1 MLKKITILFSVALL
15 FILCFFIFFK
25 PLEININYIDFYVK
39 HKISKIFVGSS
50 VNMENTSVVWQK
62 DGKDP
67 YLVIT
72 DLAIANPNFTIK
84 VPELFVHFK
93 LSSLF
98 KASTNLSQVSAD
110 NVHVCI
116 KREETNVNPQNSLD
130 LLDNHYL
137 SSNRLPSVSFQRVT
151 LESRKKETSSQATW
165 MTRTS
170 AGMTGKKDTGMTG
183 KNFKMTESSAK
194 NLLKTIREF
203 FFDLN
208 ADSKIEFTNIAID
221 KSTEDEFFIDKLYIG
236 KGEDFNVLDIHVNT
250 KDGKG
255 FLDDLSITI
264 KNRNNL
270 LNVYGTFYDLKLG
283 LLSKFS
289 TLVKSY
295 NLDKNIGFKGSFSVK
310 INKKDEI
317 VDGNIYVLNTE
328 NYLNKNLA
336 LTNVNINLTYSNGI
350 ISVKN
355 FHFKLNDT
363 YLSLIGKMNFGTSH
377 ALLRI
382 NISKFAAKDL
392 CTYIPDS
399 VVNSK
404 FKSWYCDNID
414 GDVLNTI
421 VSFNGKINNLV
432 DDDLSDI
439 VIVADIENGSVK
451 FDEDFEQVKELKGDL
466 IIKNNDLEIT
476 VNSAKFQNFTVNGGD
491 IEMKSLNK
499 EDSVLTINGKAVSD
513 AYGLYE
519 PIRFKLDDVVKVER
533 DKVSG
538 MAKSVFNF
546 RIFNLNADDKKVDFS
561 ANFHSEIDNLAVYN
575 ASLGKYDIKL
585 SFGSDFIDLN
595 GSGMVNNT
603 QLLFDLKS
611 SNRNESFA
619 WNLTGDLPAQILNF
633 DENIGGYVNTNIES
647 VINQDKTGHVNGN
660 MDLSELESRSSYL
673 GWKNR
678 FEDHNKILF
687 STRLKGAGE
696 LLIDKLDVVGNDLDI
711 KFSGRVE
718 NGNLYLNSSSFKL
731 PDNDFSIEIE
741 SGKEKNAITIYGEE
755 INLSDILGLLGKNSN
770 GLNKDIEISMNV
782 DNVIMKEGIVIK
794 NAKLNVTCT
803 KGNCDGSQFTGQFLE
818 DSSNILAEYS
828 GIGLEIYADNAGI
841 LSRSLGISKS
851 IKNGKLSFYISP
863 QRESGEHYGTLS
875 ISNFYIKD
883 APLLTTLLS
892 MSSLPGIVNAIK
904 NEGVYFYKCNAPFSY
919 KDGTIEIEESWLE
932 GAELGISTGGKLD
945 IKDYKFQVAGQVIP
959 AYSINKSLLK
969 IPIIG
974 KLLTG
979 GKSRG
984 IVSIDYKASGD
995 DKNNNVSVDLI
1006 SSLTPNLLKRLLGVF
1021 DRIMTKTNESGLK
1034 GGVKKKFG
1042 SI

>member
-421 VSFNGKINNLV
+421 ISFNGKLV
-432 DDDLSDI
+432 DGDLSDI

-466 IIKNNDLEIT
+466 IIKNNDLKIT
-476 VNSAKFQNFTVNGGD
+476 VNSAKFQSFTINGGD

-499 EDSVLTINGKAVSD
+499 ENSVLTINGQAVSD

-538 MAKSVFNF
+538 MAKSVFSF

-561 ANFHSEIDNLAVYN
+561 ANFHSEIDNLAIYN

-633 DENIGGYVNTNIES
+633 DSGYVSANLES
-647 VINQDKTGHVNGN
+647 VINQDKTGYVNGDI
-660 MDLSELESRSSYL
+660 DLSELESRSSYL

-803 KGNCDGSQFTGQFLE
+803 KGNCNGSQFTGQFLE

-828 GIGLEIYADNAGI
+828 GIGLEIYADNSGM
-841 LSRSLGISKS
+841 LLRSLGISKS
-851 IKNGKLSFYISP
+851 IKNGKLSFYLSP

-945 IKDYKFQVAGQVIP
+945 IRNYKFQVAGQVIP

>member
-1 MLKKITILFSVALL
+1 MLKKITISLSIVLL
-15 FILCFFIFFK
+15 FILCFFTFLK
-25 PLEININYIDFYVK
+25 PLEININYINFYVK

-62 DGKDP
+62 DA

-98 KASTNLSQVSAD
+98 KDSTNLSQVSAD
-110 NVHVCI
+110 NVHVYI
-116 KREETNVNPQNSLD
+116 NQKEADFKAVNFNLQNS
-130 LLDNHYL
+130 
-137 SSNRLPSVSFQRVT
+137 V
-151 LESRKKETSSQATW
+151 
-165 MTRTS
+165 
-170 AGMTGKKDTGMTG
+170 
-183 KNFKMTESSAK
+183 
-194 NLLKTIREF
+194 KTIREF

-283 LLSKFS
+283 LLSEFS

-336 LTNVNINLTYSNGI
+336 LTNVNINLTYSDGI

-355 FHFKLNDT
+355 FHFKLNGT
-363 YLSLIGKMNFGTSH
+363 YLSLIGKMNFSTSD

-392 CTYIPDS
+392 CTYVPDS

-414 GDVLNTI
+414 GNVLNTI
-421 VSFNGKINNLV
+421 VSFNGKIKNLFN
-432 DDDLSDI
+432 DDLSDI
-439 VIVADIENGSVK
+439 VVVDDIENGSVK

-466 IIKNNDLEIT
+466 IIKNNDLKIT
-476 VNSAKFQNFTVNGGD
+476 VNSAKFQNFTINGGD
-491 IEMKSLNK
+491 IEMKSLDK
-499 EDSVLTINGKAVSD
+499 ENSVLTINGQAVSD

-519 PIRFKLDDVVKVER
+519 PIRFKLDDVVKVGR

-546 RIFNLNADDKKVDFS
+546 RIFNLNVDDKKVDFS

-585 SFGSDFIDLN
+585 NFGSDFIDLN

-741 SGKEKNAITIYGEE
+741 SGKERNVITVHGEE

-782 DNVIMKEGIVIK
+782 DNVMMKEGIVIK

-803 KGNCDGSQFTGQFLE
+803 KGNCNGSQFTGQFLE

-828 GIGLEIYADNAGI
+828 GMGLEIYADNAGI

-851 IKNGKLSFYISP
+851 IKNGKLSFYLSP

-919 KDGTIEIEESWLE
+919 KDGSVEIEESWLE
-932 GAELGISTGGKLD
+932 GAELGISTSGKLD
-945 IKDYKFQVAGQVIP
+945 IRNYKFQVEGQVIP

-995 DKNNNVSVDLI
+995 DKNNNVFVDLI
-1006 SSLTPNLLKRLLGVF
+1006 SSLTPSLLKRLLGVF

-1034 GGVKKKFG
+1034 REFWIKGE
-1042 SI
+1042 

>member
-1 MLKKITILFSVALL
+1 MLKKITILFSVVLL
-15 FILCFFIFFK
+15 FILCFFIFLK
-25 PLEININYIDFYVK
+25 PLEININYINFYVK

-62 DGKDP
+62 GSKDP

-116 KREETNVNPQNSLD
+116 NQKEADFKAVNFNLQNS
-130 LLDNHYL
+130 
-137 SSNRLPSVSFQRVT
+137 V
-151 LESRKKETSSQATW
+151 
-165 MTRTS
+165 
-170 AGMTGKKDTGMTG
+170 
-183 KNFKMTESSAK
+183 
-194 NLLKTIREF
+194 KTIREF
-203 FFDLN
+203 FFDLS

-336 LTNVNINLTYSNGI
+336 LTNVNINLTYSDGI

-355 FHFKLNDT
+355 FHFKLNGT
-363 YLSLIGKMNFGTSH
+363 YLSLIGKMNFSTSH

-392 CTYIPDS
+392 CTYVPDG
-399 VVNSK
+399 VVNNK

-421 VSFNGKINNLV
+421 VSFNGKLV
-432 DDDLSDI
+432 DGDLSDI

-476 VNSAKFQNFTVNGGD
+476 VNSAKFQNFTINGGD
-491 IEMKSLNK
+491 IEMKSLDK
-499 EDSVLTINGKAVSD
+499 ENSVLTINGQAVSD

-519 PIRFKLDDVVKVER
+519 PIKFKPDDVVKVER

-538 MAKSVFNF
+538 MAESVFNF

-782 DNVIMKEGIVIK
+782 DNAMMKEGIVIK

-803 KGNCDGSQFTGQFLE
+803 KGNCNGSQFTGQFLE

-851 IKNGKLSFYISP
+851 IKNGKLSFYLSP

-919 KDGTIEIEESWLE
+919 KDGSVEIEESWLE
-932 GAELGISTGGKLD
+932 GAELGISTSGKLD
-945 IKDYKFQVAGQVIP
+945 IRNYKFQVEGQVIP

-974 KLLTG
+974 KFLTG

>member
-1 MLKKITILFSVALL
+1 MLKKITILFSVVLL
-15 FILCFFIFFK
+15 FILCFFISLK
-25 PLEININYIDFYVK
+25 PLEININYINFYVK

-62 DGKDP
+62 GSKDP

-116 KREETNVNPQNSLD
+116 NQKEADFKAVNFNLQNS
-130 LLDNHYL
+130 
-137 SSNRLPSVSFQRVT
+137 V
-151 LESRKKETSSQATW
+151 
-165 MTRTS
+165 
-170 AGMTGKKDTGMTG
+170 
-183 KNFKMTESSAK
+183 
-194 NLLKTIREF
+194 KTIREF
-203 FFDLN
+203 FFDLS

-336 LTNVNINLTYSNGI
+336 LTNVNINLTYSDGI

-355 FHFKLNDT
+355 FHFKLNGT
-363 YLSLIGKMNFGTSH
+363 YLSLIGKMNFSTSH

-392 CTYIPDS
+392 CTYVPDG
-399 VVNSK
+399 VVNNK

-421 VSFNGKINNLV
+421 VSFNGKLV
-432 DDDLSDI
+432 DGDLSDI

-476 VNSAKFQNFTVNGGD
+476 VNSAKFQNFTINGGD
-491 IEMKSLNK
+491 IEMKSLDK
-499 EDSVLTINGKAVSD
+499 ENSVLTINGQAVSD

-519 PIRFKLDDVVKVER
+519 PIKFKLDDVVKVER

-538 MAKSVFNF
+538 MAESVFNF

-782 DNVIMKEGIVIK
+782 DNAMMKEGIVIK

-803 KGNCDGSQFTGQFLE
+803 KGNCNGSQFTGQFLE

-851 IKNGKLSFYISP
+851 IKNGKLSFYLSP

-919 KDGTIEIEESWLE
+919 KDGSVEIEESWLE
-932 GAELGISTGGKLD
+932 GAELGISTSGKLD
-945 IKDYKFQVAGQVIP
+945 IRNYKFQVEGQVIP

-974 KLLTG
+974 KFLTG

>member
-1 MLKKITILFSVALL
+1 MLKKITISLSIVLL
-15 FILCFFIFFK
+15 FVFCLFVFFK
-25 PLEININYIDFYVK
+25 GESPLEININYINFYVK

-62 DGKDP
+62 GSKDP

-110 NVHVCI
+110 NVHVYI

-137 SSNRLPSVSFQRVT
+137 SNNRLPSVSFQRVT
-151 LESRKKETSSQATW
+151 LESRKKETWIPVSSTG
-165 MTRTS
+165 MTGKKDI
-170 AGMTGKKDTGMTG
+170 GMTGKKDTGMTG

-221 KSTEDEFFIDKLYIG
+221 KSTEDDFLLIIIYREG
-236 KGEDFNVLDIHVNT
+236 GRFNVLDIHVNT

-363 YLSLIGKMNFGTSH
+363 YLSLIGKMNFSTSH

-404 FKSWYCDNID
+404 FKSWYCDNIE

-546 RIFNLNADDKKVDFS
+546 RIFNLNTDDKKVDFS

-883 APLLTTLLS
+883 APPLTTLLS

-979 GKSRG
+979 GKNRG

-1006 SSLTPNLLKRLLGVF
+1006 SSLTPNLLKRLLGV
-1021 DRIMTKTNESGLK
+1021 
-1034 GGVKKKFG
+1034 
-1042 SI
+1042 

>member
-15 FILCFFIFFK
+15 FILCFFIFLK
-25 PLEININYIDFYVK
+25 PLEININYINFYVK

-62 DGKDP
+62 DGKNP

-98 KASTNLSQVSAD
+98 KASTSLSQVSAD

-116 KREETNVNPQNSLD
+116 NQKEADFKAVNFNLQNSI
-130 LLDNHYL
+130 
-137 SSNRLPSVSFQRVT
+137 
-151 LESRKKETSSQATW
+151 
-165 MTRTS
+165 
-170 AGMTGKKDTGMTG
+170 
-183 KNFKMTESSAK
+183 
-194 NLLKTIREF
+194 KTIREF

-236 KGEDFNVLDIHVNT
+236 KGEDFNILDIHVNT

-270 LNVYGTFYDLKLG
+270 LNVYGTFYNLKLG
-283 LLSKFS
+283 LLSEFS
-289 TLVKSY
+289 TLVRSY

-336 LTNVNINLTYSNGI
+336 LTNVNINLTYSDGI

-363 YLSLIGKMNFGTSH
+363 YLSLIGKMNFSTSH

-392 CTYIPDS
+392 CTYVPDG

-414 GDVLNTI
+414 GNVLNTI
-421 VSFNGKINNLV
+421 VSFNGKIKNLFN
-432 DDDLSDI
+432 DDLSDI
-439 VIVADIENGSVK
+439 VVVADIENGSVK

-476 VNSAKFQNFTVNGGD
+476 VNSAKFQNFTINGGD
-491 IEMKSLNK
+491 IEMKSLDK
-499 EDSVLTINGKAVSD
+499 ENSVLTINGQAVSD

-546 RIFNLNADDKKVDFS
+546 RIFNLNVDDKKVDFS

-741 SGKEKNAITIYGEE
+741 SGKERNVITVHGEE

-782 DNVIMKEGIVIK
+782 DNVMMKEGIVIK

-803 KGNCDGSQFTGQFLE
+803 KGNCNGSQFTGQFLE

-851 IKNGKLSFYISP
+851 IKNGKLSFYLSP

-919 KDGTIEIEESWLE
+919 KDGSVEIEESWLE
-932 GAELGISTGGKLD
+932 GAELGISTSGKLD
-945 IKDYKFQVAGQVIP
+945 IRNYKFQVEGQVIP
-959 AYSINKSLLK
+959 AYSINESLLK

-1021 DRIMTKTNESGLK
+1021 DRIMTKTNEAVIGGLK

-1042 SI
+1042 ST

>member
-1 MLKKITILFSVALL
+1 MLKKITVLFSVALL
-15 FILCFFIFFK
+15 FILCFFIFLK
-25 PLEININYIDFYVK
+25 PLEININYINFYVK

-116 KREETNVNPQNSLD
+116 NQKEADFKTVNFNLQNS
-130 LLDNHYL
+130 
-137 SSNRLPSVSFQRVT
+137 V
-151 LESRKKETSSQATW
+151 
-165 MTRTS
+165 
-170 AGMTGKKDTGMTG
+170 
-183 KNFKMTESSAK
+183 
-194 NLLKTIREF
+194 KTIREF

-221 KSTEDEFFIDKLYIG
+221 KSTEDEFFIDRLYIG

-250 KDGKG
+250 KDEKG

-283 LLSKFS
+283 LLSEFS

-336 LTNVNINLTYSNGI
+336 LTNVNINLTYSDGI

-355 FHFKLNDT
+355 FHFKLNGT
-363 YLSLIGKMNFGTSH
+363 YLSLIGKMNFSTSH

-392 CTYIPDS
+392 CTYVPDG

-421 VSFNGKINNLV
+421 VSFNGKLV

-499 EDSVLTINGKAVSD
+499 ENSVLTINGQAVSD

-619 WNLTGDLPAQILNF
+619 WNLTGDLPAQIFNF
-633 DENIGGYVNTNIES
+633 DSGYVSANLES
-647 VINQDKTGHVNGN
+647 VINQDKTGYVNGDI
-660 MDLSELESRSSYL
+660 DLSEFESHSSYL

-696 LLIDKLDVVGNDLDI
+696 LLVDKLDIVGNDLDI
-711 KFSGRVE
+711 KFHGRVE

-803 KGNCDGSQFTGQFLE
+803 KGNCKGSQFTGQFLE

-828 GIGLEIYADNAGI
+828 GIGLEIYADNSGM
-841 LSRSLGISKS
+841 LLRSLGISKS
-851 IKNGKLSFYISP
+851 IKNGKLSFYLSP

-945 IKDYKFQVAGQVIP
+945 IRNYKFQVAGQVIP

>member
-336 LTNVNINLTYSNGI
+336 LTNVNINLTYSSGI

-404 FKSWYCDNID
+404 FKSWYCNNID

-421 VSFNGKINNLV
+421 VSFNGKLV

-439 VIVADIENGSVK
+439 VIVADIENGSIK

-619 WNLTGDLPAQILNF
+619 WNLTGDLPAQIFNF
-633 DENIGGYVNTNIES
+633 DSGYVSANLES
-647 VINQDKTGHVNGN
+647 VINQDKTGYVNGDI
-660 MDLSELESRSSYL
+660 DLSEFESHSSYL

-696 LLIDKLDVVGNDLDI
+696 LLVDKLDIVGNDLDI

-803 KGNCDGSQFTGQFLE
+803 KGNCNGSQFTGQFLE

-828 GIGLEIYADNAGI
+828 GIGLEIYADNSGM
-841 LSRSLGISKS
+841 LLRSLGISKS
-851 IKNGKLSFYISP
+851 IKNGKLSFYLSP

>member
-1 MLKKITILFSVALL
+1 MLKKITVLFSVALL
-15 FILCFFIFFK
+15 FILCFFIFLK
-25 PLEININYIDFYVK
+25 PLEININYINFYVK

-116 KREETNVNPQNSLD
+116 NQKEADFKTVNFNLQNS
-130 LLDNHYL
+130 
-137 SSNRLPSVSFQRVT
+137 V
-151 LESRKKETSSQATW
+151 
-165 MTRTS
+165 
-170 AGMTGKKDTGMTG
+170 
-183 KNFKMTESSAK
+183 
-194 NLLKTIREF
+194 KTIREF

-221 KSTEDEFFIDKLYIG
+221 KSTEDEFFIDRLYIG

-250 KDGKG
+250 KDEKG

-283 LLSKFS
+283 LLSEFS

-336 LTNVNINLTYSNGI
+336 LTNVNINLTYSDGI

-355 FHFKLNDT
+355 FHFKLNGT
-363 YLSLIGKMNFGTSH
+363 YLSLIGKMNFSTSH

-392 CTYIPDS
+392 CTYVPDG

-421 VSFNGKINNLV
+421 VSFNGKLV

-499 EDSVLTINGKAVSD
+499 ENSVLTINGQAVSD

-619 WNLTGDLPAQILNF
+619 WNLTGDLPAQIFNF
-633 DENIGGYVNTNIES
+633 DSGYVSANLES
-647 VINQDKTGHVNGN
+647 VINQDKTGYVNGDI
-660 MDLSELESRSSYL
+660 DLSEFESHSSYL

-696 LLIDKLDVVGNDLDI
+696 LLVDKLDIVGNDLDI
-711 KFSGRVE
+711 KFSGREE

-803 KGNCDGSQFTGQFLE
+803 KGNCKGSQFTGQFLE

-828 GIGLEIYADNAGI
+828 GIGLEIYADNSGM
-841 LSRSLGISKS
+841 LLRSLGISKS
-851 IKNGKLSFYISP
+851 IKNGKLSFYLSP

-945 IKDYKFQVAGQVIP
+945 IRNYKFQVAGQVIP

-1006 SSLTPNLLKRLLGVF
+1006 SSLTPNLLKRLLGGF

>member
-1 MLKKITILFSVALL
+1 MLKKITILFSIALL
-15 FILCFFIFFK
+15 FILCFFIFLK
-25 PLEININYIDFYVK
+25 PLEININYVNFYVK
-39 HKISKIFVGSS
+39 YKISKIFVGSS

-62 DGKDP
+62 DA

-110 NVHVCI
+110 NVHVYI
-116 KREETNVNPQNSLD
+116 NQKEADFKAVNFNLQNS
-130 LLDNHYL
+130 
-137 SSNRLPSVSFQRVT
+137 V
-151 LESRKKETSSQATW
+151 
-165 MTRTS
+165 
-170 AGMTGKKDTGMTG
+170 
-183 KNFKMTESSAK
+183 
-194 NLLKTIREF
+194 KTIREF

-208 ADSKIEFTNIAID
+208 ANSKIEFTNIAID

-270 LNVYGTFYDLKLG
+270 LNVYGTFYDLKLE
-283 LLSKFS
+283 LLSEFS

-336 LTNVNINLTYSNGI
+336 LTNVNINLTYSDGI

-363 YLSLIGKMNFGTSH
+363 YLSLIGKMNFSTSH

-392 CTYIPDS
+392 CTYVPDG

-476 VNSAKFQNFTVNGGD
+476 VNSAKFQNFTINGGD
-491 IEMKSLNK
+491 VEMKSLNK
-499 EDSVLTINGKAVSD
+499 ENSVLTINGQAVSD

-611 SNRNESFA
+611 SDKNESFA
-619 WNLTGDLPAQILNF
+619 WNLTGDLPAQMLNF

-647 VINQDKTGHVNGN
+647 VINQDKTWHVNGN
-660 MDLSELESRSSYL
+660 MDLSELESRSSYF

-678 FEDHNKILF
+678 FEDHNKVLF
-687 STRLKGAGE
+687 SVKLKGADE
-696 LLIDKLDVVGNDLDI
+696 LLVDKLDIVGSDLDV
-711 KFSGRVE
+711 KFSGRVG

-731 PDNDFSIEIE
+731 PDNDFSIEFE
-741 SGKEKNAITIYGEE
+741 SGKEKNAITIYGEK

-803 KGNCDGSQFTGQFLE
+803 KGNCNGSQFTGQFLE

-851 IKNGKLSFYISP
+851 VKNGKLSFYLSP
-863 QRESGEHYGTLS
+863 QRENEEHYGMLS

-904 NEGVYFYKCNAPFSY
+904 DEGVYFYKCNVPFSY
-919 KDGTIEIEESWLE
+919 KDGSVEIEESWLE
-932 GAELGISTGGKLD
+932 GAELGISTSGKLD
-945 IKDYKFQVAGQVIP
+945 IRNYKFQVEGQVIP

-974 KLLTG
+974 KFLTG

-984 IVSIDYKASGD
+984 IISIDYKASGD

-1006 SSLTPNLLKRLLGVF
+1006 SSLTPSLLKRLLGVF

>member
-1 MLKKITILFSVALL
+1 MLKRITILFSVVLL
-15 FILCFFIFFK
+15 FVLCFFIFLK
-25 PLEININYIDFYVK
+25 PLEININYINFYVK

-62 DGKDP
+62 DGKNP

-116 KREETNVNPQNSLD
+116 NQKEADFKAVNFNLQNS
-130 LLDNHYL
+130 
-137 SSNRLPSVSFQRVT
+137 V
-151 LESRKKETSSQATW
+151 
-165 MTRTS
+165 
-170 AGMTGKKDTGMTG
+170 
-183 KNFKMTESSAK
+183 
-194 NLLKTIREF
+194 KTIREF

-270 LNVYGTFYDLKLG
+270 LNVYGIFYNLKLG
-283 LLSKFS
+283 LLSEFS
-289 TLVKSY
+289 TLVRSY

-328 NYLNKNLA
+328 NCLNKNLA
-336 LTNVNINLTYSNGI
+336 LTNVNINLTYSDGI

-363 YLSLIGKMNFGTSH
+363 YLSLIGKMNFSTSH

-392 CTYIPDS
+392 CTYVPDGI
-399 VVNSK
+399 VNSK
-404 FKSWYCDNID
+404 FRSWYCDNID

-439 VIVADIENGSVK
+439 VIAADVENGSIK

-476 VNSAKFQNFTVNGGD
+476 VNSAKFQNFTINGGD

-499 EDSVLTINGKAVSD
+499 ENSVLTINGQAVSD

-619 WNLTGDLPAQILNF
+619 WNLTGDLPAQILDF

-647 VINQDKTGHVNGN
+647 VINQDKTGYVNGN
-660 MDLSELESRSSYL
+660 MDLSELESRSGYF

-678 FEDHNKILF
+678 FEDHNKVLF
-687 STRLKGAGE
+687 FVKLKGADE
-696 LLIDKLDVVGNDLDI
+696 LLIDKLDVIGNDLDI
-711 KFSGRVE
+711 KFSGRIG

-741 SGKEKNAITIYGEE
+741 SGKERNVITVHGEE
-755 INLSDILGLLGKNSN
+755 INLSLGLLGKNNN

-782 DNVIMKEGIVIK
+782 DNVIMKEGVVIK

-803 KGNCDGSQFTGQFLE
+803 KGNCNGSQFTGQFLE

-851 IKNGKLSFYISP
+851 IKNGKLSFYLSP

-919 KDGTIEIEESWLE
+919 KDGSVEIEESWLE
-932 GAELGISTGGKLD
+932 GAELGISTSGKLD
-945 IKDYKFQVAGQVIP
+945 IRNYKFQVEGQVIP

-1006 SSLTPNLLKRLLGVF
+1006 SSLTPNLLKRLLEVF

>member
-1 MLKKITILFSVALL
+1 MLKKITVLFSVALL
-15 FILCFFIFFK
+15 FILCFFIFLK
-25 PLEININYIDFYVK
+25 PLEININYINFYVK

-116 KREETNVNPQNSLD
+116 NQKEADFKTVNFNLQNS
-130 LLDNHYL
+130 
-137 SSNRLPSVSFQRVT
+137 V
-151 LESRKKETSSQATW
+151 
-165 MTRTS
+165 
-170 AGMTGKKDTGMTG
+170 
-183 KNFKMTESSAK
+183 
-194 NLLKTIREF
+194 KTIREF

-221 KSTEDEFFIDKLYIG
+221 KSTEDEFFIDRLYIG

-250 KDGKG
+250 KDEKG

-283 LLSKFS
+283 LLSEFS

-336 LTNVNINLTYSNGI
+336 LTNVNINLTYSDGI

-355 FHFKLNDT
+355 FHFKLNGT
-363 YLSLIGKMNFGTSH
+363 YLSLIGKMNFSTSH

-392 CTYIPDS
+392 CTYVPDG

-421 VSFNGKINNLV
+421 VSFNGKLV

-499 EDSVLTINGKAVSD
+499 ENSVLTINGQAVSD

-619 WNLTGDLPAQILNF
+619 WNLTGDLPAQIFNF
-633 DENIGGYVNTNIES
+633 DSGYVSANLES
-647 VINQDKTGHVNGN
+647 VINQDKTGYVNGDI
-660 MDLSELESRSSYL
+660 DLSEFESHSSYL

-696 LLIDKLDVVGNDLDI
+696 LLVDKLDIVGNDLDI

-803 KGNCDGSQFTGQFLE
+803 KGNCKGSQFTGQFLE

-828 GIGLEIYADNAGI
+828 GIGLEIYAVNSGM
-841 LSRSLGISKS
+841 LLRSLGISKS
-851 IKNGKLSFYISP
+851 IKNGKLSFYLSP

-945 IKDYKFQVAGQVIP
+945 IRNYKFQVAGQVIP

>member
-1 MLKKITILFSVALL
+1 MLKKITVLFSVALL
-15 FILCFFIFFK
+15 FILCFFIFLK
-25 PLEININYIDFYVK
+25 PLEININYINFYVK

-116 KREETNVNPQNSLD
+116 NQKEADFKTVNFNLQNS
-130 LLDNHYL
+130 
-137 SSNRLPSVSFQRVT
+137 V
-151 LESRKKETSSQATW
+151 
-165 MTRTS
+165 
-170 AGMTGKKDTGMTG
+170 
-183 KNFKMTESSAK
+183 
-194 NLLKTIREF
+194 KTIREF

-221 KSTEDEFFIDKLYIG
+221 KSTEDEFFIDRLYIG

-250 KDGKG
+250 KDEKG

-283 LLSKFS
+283 LLSEFS

-336 LTNVNINLTYSNGI
+336 LTNVNINLTYSDGI

-355 FHFKLNDT
+355 FHFKLNGT
-363 YLSLIGKMNFGTSH
+363 YLSLIGKMNFSTSH

-392 CTYIPDS
+392 CTYVPDG

-421 VSFNGKINNLV
+421 VSFNGKLV

-499 EDSVLTINGKAVSD
+499 ENSVLTINGQAVSD

-619 WNLTGDLPAQILNF
+619 WNLTGDLPAQIFNF
-633 DENIGGYVNTNIES
+633 DSGYVSANLES
-647 VINQDKTGHVNGN
+647 VINQDKTGYVNGDI
-660 MDLSELESRSSYL
+660 DLSEFESHSSYL

-696 LLIDKLDVVGNDLDI
+696 LLVDKLDIVGNDLDI

-803 KGNCDGSQFTGQFLE
+803 KGNCKGSQFTGQFLE

-828 GIGLEIYADNAGI
+828 GIGLEIYADNSGM
-841 LSRSLGISKS
+841 LLRSLGISKS
-851 IKNGKLSFYISP
+851 IKNGKLSFYLSS

-945 IKDYKFQVAGQVIP
+945 IRNYKFQVAGQVIP

>member
-336 LTNVNINLTYSNGI
+336 LTNVNINLTYSDGI

-363 YLSLIGKMNFGTSH
+363 YLSLIGKMNFSTSH

-945 IKDYKFQVAGQVIP
+945 IRNYKFQVAGQVIP

-1042 SI
+1042 LI

>member
-336 LTNVNINLTYSNGI
+336 LTNVNINLTYSSGI

-414 GDVLNTI
+414 GDILNTI

-619 WNLTGDLPAQILNF
+619 WNLTGDLPAQIFNF
-633 DENIGGYVNTNIES
+633 DSGYVSANLES
-647 VINQDKTGHVNGN
+647 VINQDKTWYVNGDI
-660 MDLSELESRSSYL
+660 DLSEFESHSSYL

-696 LLIDKLDVVGNDLDI
+696 LLVDKLDIVGNDLDI

-803 KGNCDGSQFTGQFLE
+803 KGNCNGSQFTGQFLE

-828 GIGLEIYADNAGI
+828 GIGLEIYADNSGM
-841 LSRSLGISKS
+841 LLRSLGISKS
-851 IKNGKLSFYISP
+851 IKNGKLSFYLSP

-945 IKDYKFQVAGQVIP
+945 IRNYKFQVAGQVIP

>member
-1 MLKKITILFSVALL
+1 MLKKITILFSVVLL
-15 FILCFFIFFK
+15 FILCFFIFLK
-25 PLEININYIDFYVK
+25 PLEININYINFYVK

-62 DGKDP
+62 GSKDP

-116 KREETNVNPQNSLD
+116 NQKEADFKAVNFNLQNS
-130 LLDNHYL
+130 
-137 SSNRLPSVSFQRVT
+137 V
-151 LESRKKETSSQATW
+151 
-165 MTRTS
+165 
-170 AGMTGKKDTGMTG
+170 
-183 KNFKMTESSAK
+183 
-194 NLLKTIREF
+194 KTIREF
-203 FFDLN
+203 FFDLS

-363 YLSLIGKMNFGTSH
+363 YLSLIGKMNFSASH

-392 CTYIPDS
+392 CTYVPDG
-399 VVNSK
+399 VVNNK

-466 IIKNNDLEIT
+466 IIKNNNLKIT
-476 VNSAKFQNFTVNGGD
+476 VNSAKFQNFTINGGD

-499 EDSVLTINGKAVSD
+499 ENSVLTINGQAVSD

-538 MAKSVFNF
+538 MAKSIFNF

-611 SNRNESFA
+611 SNRNKSFA

-633 DENIGGYVNTNIES
+633 DENIGGYVNANIES

-660 MDLSELESRSSYL
+660 MDLSELESRSSYF

-678 FEDHNKILF
+678 FEDHNKVLF
-687 STRLKGAGE
+687 SVKLKGADE
-696 LLIDKLDVVGNDLDI
+696 LLIDRLDVIGDDLDI

-741 SGKEKNAITIYGEE
+741 SGKERNVITVHGEE

-782 DNVIMKEGIVIK
+782 DNVMMKEGIVIK

-803 KGNCDGSQFTGQFLE
+803 KGNCNGSQFTGQFLE

-851 IKNGKLSFYISP
+851 IKNGKLSFYLSP

>member
-1 MLKKITILFSVALL
+1 MLKKITILFSIALL
-15 FILCFFIFFK
+15 FILCFFIFLK
-25 PLEININYIDFYVK
+25 PLEININYVNFYVK
-39 HKISKIFVGSS
+39 YKISKIFVGSS

-62 DGKDP
+62 DA

-110 NVHVCI
+110 NVHVYI
-116 KREETNVNPQNSLD
+116 NQKEADFKAVNFNLQNS
-130 LLDNHYL
+130 
-137 SSNRLPSVSFQRVT
+137 V
-151 LESRKKETSSQATW
+151 
-165 MTRTS
+165 
-170 AGMTGKKDTGMTG
+170 
-183 KNFKMTESSAK
+183 
-194 NLLKTIREF
+194 KTIREF

-208 ADSKIEFTNIAID
+208 ANSKIEFTNIAID

-283 LLSKFS
+283 LLSEFS

-336 LTNVNINLTYSNGI
+336 LTNVNINLTYSDGI

-363 YLSLIGKMNFGTSH
+363 YLSLIGKMNFSTSH

-392 CTYIPDS
+392 CTYVPDG

-476 VNSAKFQNFTVNGGD
+476 VNSAKFQNFTINGGD
-491 IEMKSLNK
+491 VEMKSLNK
-499 EDSVLTINGKAVSD
+499 ENSVLTINGQAVSD

-611 SNRNESFA
+611 SDKNESFA
-619 WNLTGDLPAQILNF
+619 WNLTGDLPAQMLNF

-647 VINQDKTGHVNGN
+647 VINQDKTWHVNGN
-660 MDLSELESRSSYL
+660 MDLSELESRSSYF

-678 FEDHNKILF
+678 FEDHNKVLF
-687 STRLKGAGE
+687 SVKLKGADE
-696 LLIDKLDVVGNDLDI
+696 LLVDKLDIVGSDLDV
-711 KFSGRVE
+711 KFSGRVG

-731 PDNDFSIEIE
+731 PDNDFSIEFE
-741 SGKEKNAITIYGEE
+741 SGKEKNAITIYGEK

-803 KGNCDGSQFTGQFLE
+803 KGNCNGSQFTGQFLE

-851 IKNGKLSFYISP
+851 VKNGKLSFYLSP
-863 QRESGEHYGTLS
+863 QRENEEHYGMLS

-904 NEGVYFYKCNAPFSY
+904 DEGVYFYKCNVPFSY
-919 KDGTIEIEESWLE
+919 KDGSVEIEESWLE
-932 GAELGISTGGKLD
+932 GAELGISTSGKLD
-945 IKDYKFQVAGQVIP
+945 IRNYKFQVEGQVIP

-974 KLLTG
+974 KFLTG

-984 IVSIDYKASGD
+984 IISIDYKASGD

-1006 SSLTPNLLKRLLGVF
+1006 SSLTPSLLKRLLGVF

>member
-1 MLKKITILFSVALL
+1 MLKKITISLSIVLL
-15 FILCFFIFFK
+15 FVFCLFVFFK
-25 PLEININYIDFYVK
+25 GESPLEININYINFYVK
-39 HKISKIFVGSS
+39 HKISKTFVGSS

-62 DGKDP
+62 DA

-116 KREETNVNPQNSLD
+116 NQKEADFKAVNFNLQNS
-130 LLDNHYL
+130 
-137 SSNRLPSVSFQRVT
+137 V
-151 LESRKKETSSQATW
+151 
-165 MTRTS
+165 
-170 AGMTGKKDTGMTG
+170 
-183 KNFKMTESSAK
+183 
-194 NLLKTIREF
+194 KTIREF

-250 KDGKG
+250 KDEKG

-270 LNVYGTFYDLKLG
+270 LNVYGTFYDLKSG
-283 LLSKFS
+283 LLSEFS

-317 VDGNIYVLNTE
+317 VGGNIYILNTE

-336 LTNVNINLTYSNGI
+336 LTNVNINLTYSDGI

-363 YLSLIGKMNFGTSH
+363 YLSLIGKMNFSTSH

-392 CTYIPDS
+392 CTYVPDG

-414 GDVLNTI
+414 GNVLNTI

-439 VIVADIENGSVK
+439 VVVADIENGSVK

-476 VNSAKFQNFTVNGGD
+476 VNSAKFQNFTINGGD
-491 IEMKSLNK
+491 IEMKSLDK
-499 EDSVLTINGKAVSD
+499 ENSVLTINGQAVSD

-533 DKVSG
+533 DIVSG

-546 RIFNLNADDKKVDFS
+546 RIFNLNVDDKKVDFS

-595 GSGMVNNT
+595 GNGMVNNT

-660 MDLSELESRSSYL
+660 MDLSELESRSSYF

-678 FEDHNKILF
+678 FEDHNKVLF

-741 SGKEKNAITIYGEE
+741 SGKEKNVITVHGEE

-782 DNVIMKEGIVIK
+782 DNVMMKEGIVIK

-803 KGNCDGSQFTGQFLE
+803 KGNCNGSQFTGQFLE

-851 IKNGKLSFYISP
+851 IKNGKLSFYLSP

-919 KDGTIEIEESWLE
+919 KDGSVEIEESWLE
-932 GAELGISTGGKLD
+932 GAELGISTSGKLD
-945 IKDYKFQVAGQVIP
+945 IRNYKFQVEGQVIP

-995 DKNNNVSVDLI
+995 DKNNNVSFDLI

-1021 DRIMTKTNESGLK
+1021 DRIMTKTNEAVISGLK

>member
-1 MLKKITILFSVALL
+1 MLKKITISLSIVLL
-15 FILCFFIFFK
+15 FVFCLFVFFK
-25 PLEININYIDFYVK
+25 GESPLEININYINFYVK

-62 DGKDP
+62 DA

-110 NVHVCI
+110 NVHVYI
-116 KREETNVNPQNSLD
+116 NQKEADFKAVNFNLQNS
-130 LLDNHYL
+130 
-137 SSNRLPSVSFQRVT
+137 V
-151 LESRKKETSSQATW
+151 
-165 MTRTS
+165 
-170 AGMTGKKDTGMTG
+170 
-183 KNFKMTESSAK
+183 
-194 NLLKTIREF
+194 KTIREF

-283 LLSKFS
+283 LLSEFS

-336 LTNVNINLTYSNGI
+336 LTNVNINLTYSDGI

-363 YLSLIGKMNFGTSH
+363 YLSLIGKMNFSTSH

-392 CTYIPDS
+392 CTYVPDG

-414 GDVLNTI
+414 GNVLNTI
-421 VSFNGKINNLV
+421 VSFNGKIKNLFN
-432 DDDLSDI
+432 DDLSDI
-439 VIVADIENGSVK
+439 VVVADIENGSVK

-476 VNSAKFQNFTVNGGD
+476 VNSAKFQNFTINGGD
-491 IEMKSLNK
+491 IEMKSLDK
-499 EDSVLTINGKAVSD
+499 ENSVLTINGQAVSD

-546 RIFNLNADDKKVDFS
+546 RIFNLNVDDKKVDFS

-595 GSGMVNNT
+595 GNGMVNNT

-619 WNLTGDLPAQILNF
+619 WNLTGDLPAQMLNF

-718 NGNLYLNSSSFKL
+718 DGNLYLNSSSFKL

-741 SGKEKNAITIYGEE
+741 SGKEKNVITVHGEE

-782 DNVIMKEGIVIK
+782 DNVMMKEGIVIK

-803 KGNCDGSQFTGQFLE
+803 KGNCSGSQFTGRFLE
-818 DSSNILAEYS
+818 DSSNILTEYS

-851 IKNGKLSFYISP
+851 IKNGKLSFYLSP

-919 KDGTIEIEESWLE
+919 KDGSVEIEESWLE
-932 GAELGISTGGKLD
+932 GAELGISTSGKLD
-945 IKDYKFQVAGQVIP
+945 IRNYKFQVEGQVIP

-1021 DRIMTKTNESGLK
+1021 DRIMTKTNKAIVSN
-1034 GGVKKKFG
+1034 
-1042 SI
+1042 

>member
-15 FILCFFIFFK
+15 FILCFFIFLK
-25 PLEININYIDFYVK
+25 PLEININYINFYVK

-50 VNMENTSVVWQK
+50 VNMENASVVWQK

-137 SSNRLPSVSFQRVT
+137 NSNRLPSVSFQRVT

-170 AGMTGKKDTGMTG
+170 AGMTG

-561 ANFHSEIDNLAVYN
+561 ANFHSEIDNLAIYN

-585 SFGSDFIDLN
+585 NFGSDFIDLN

-647 VINQDKTGHVNGN
+647 VINQDKTGHVNGDI
-660 MDLSELESRSSYL
+660 DLSEFESHSSYL

-696 LLIDKLDVVGNDLDI
+696 LLVDKLDVVGNDLDI

-803 KGNCDGSQFTGQFLE
+803 KGNCNGSQFTGQFLE
-818 DSSNILAEYS
+818 NSSNILAEYS
-828 GIGLEIYADNAGI
+828 GIGLEIYADNSGM
-841 LSRSLGISKS
+841 LLRSLGISKS
-851 IKNGKLSFYISP
+851 IKNGKLSFYLSP

-919 KDGTIEIEESWLE
+919 KDGSVEIEESWLE
-932 GAELGISTGGKLD
+932 GAELGISTSGKLD
-945 IKDYKFQVAGQVIP
+945 IRNYKFQVEGQVIP